1 MDIKQKERY
10 QRGEDFQNEIR
21 RGWRL
26 VPNSWRRRVV
36 DGQGS
41 GTQPA
46 DEIILLPEGNV
57 LAEHKR
63 RKGDRFSLN
72 ELEPNQQKGL
82 LDFDAVLPQ
91 NYGLVFISFLDEE
104 KGVDEAYVVRFV
116 SLARYLRSEGRSSIT
131 RNQLMINVVSDKVV
145 HIPVRT
151 VDCVRIY
158 DLRRLGKC
166 LKFM

>member
-1 MDIKQKERY
+1 MDVKQKERY

-46 DEIILLPEGNV
+46 DEIILLPEGNI

-63 RKGDRFSLN
+63 RKGDKFSLN
-72 ELEPNQQKGL
+72 DLEPNQQKGL
-82 LDFDAVLPQ
+82 LDFDAVLPK
-91 NYGLVFISFLDEE
+91 NYGLVFISFLDEAR
-104 KGVDEAYVVRFV
+104 GIDETYVVRFL
-116 SLARYLRSEGRSSIT
+116 SLARYLRSKGRISIT
-131 RNQLMINVVSDKVV
+131 RNQLMVNILSGKVCC
-145 HIPVRT
+145 IPTITAEERT
-151 VDCVRIY
+151 Y
-158 DLRRLGKC
+158 DLRGLGDC
-166 LKFM
+166 LKSM

>member
-1 MDIKQKERY
+1 MDVKQKERY

-21 RGWRL
+21 RGWRR

-36 DGQGS
+36 DGEG

-63 RKGDRFSLN
+63 TVNDRFNLN
-72 ELEPNQQKGL
+72 KLEPNQQKGL

-91 NYGLVFISFLDEE
+91 NYGLVFISFLDEARD
-104 KGVDEAYVVRFV
+104 VDETYVVRFL
-116 SLARYLRSEGRSSIT
+116 SLARYLRSKGRISIT
-131 RNQLMINVVSDKVV
+131 RNELMINILSGKVC
-145 HIPVRT
+145 HIPVST
-151 VDCVRIY
+151 VNGIREY
-158 DLRRLGKC
+158 DLRGLGNC
-166 LKFM
+166 LKSM

>member
-1 MDIKQKERY
+1 MDVKQKERQ

-63 RKGDRFSLN
+63 TVNDRFN
-72 ELEPNQQKGL
+72 INKLEPNQQKGL
-82 LDFDAVLPQ
+82 LDFDAVLPN
-91 NYGLVFISFLDEE
+91 NYGLVFISFLDEARH
-104 KGVDEAYVVRFV
+104 VDETYVVRFL
-116 SLARYLRSEGRSSIT
+116 SLAKYLRSKGRISIT
-131 RNQLMINVVSDKVV
+131 RNELMVNILSGKVCF
-145 HIPVRT
+145 IPTTTAIERT
-151 VDCVRIY
+151 Y
-158 DLRRLGKC
+158 DLRGLGTC
-166 LKFM
+166 LKSM

>member
-1 MDIKQKERY
+1 MMDTRQKNRY
-10 QRGEDFQNEIR
+10 QRGEDFQDEIR

-46 DEIILLPEGNV
+46 DELILIPEGNL

-63 RKGDRFSLN
+63 TVNDLFSVN
-72 ELEPNQQKGL
+72 KLEPNQQKGL

-91 NYGLVFISFLDEE
+91 NYGLVFVSFLDEAR
-104 KGVDEAYVVRFV
+104 GVDEAYAIRFLT
-116 SLARYLRSEGRSSIT
+116 LARYVRARGRVSIT
-131 RNQLMINVVSDKVV
+131 RQDISSQALPVYR
-145 HIPVRT
+145 IPIRDTAEERT
-151 VDCVRIY
+151 Y
-158 DLRRLGKC
+158 DLRGLGNC

>member
-1 MDIKQKERY
+1 MDVKQKERY

-36 DGQGS
+36 DGQGG

-46 DEIILLPEGNV
+46 DEIILLLEGNV

-82 LDFDAVLPQ
+82 LAFDAVLPQ
-91 NYGLVFISFLDEE
+91 NYGLVFISFLDAAR
-104 KGVDEAYVVRFV
+104 GVDETYVVRFV
-116 SLARYLRSEGRSSIT
+116 SLARYLRSKGRVSIT
-131 RNQLMINVVSDKVV
+131 RNELMVNILSGKVCC
-145 HIPVRT
+145 ILTTAAAERT
-151 VDCVRIY
+151 Y
-158 DLRRLGKC
+158 DLRGLGNC